1 MTKKLTKI
9 DSLDTKG
16 ETANYLSLY
25 SDKRNATHGKTKQN
39 QQHALDDILWEKNVE
54 QIKM

>member
-25 SDKRNATHGKTKQN
+25 SDKRNATHCKTKQN